1 MLCVL
6 CVLAGGIMAG
16 LVSDYTGGR
25 ATTCCVML
33 LLAAPMVSVVLHIKR
48 QQIFR

>member
-1 MLCVL
+1 
-6 CVLAGGIMAG
+6 MAG

-33 LLAAPMVSVVLHIKR
+33 LGAAPMVSVI
-48 QQIFR
+48 QQIKLFYGSMGVDTFT